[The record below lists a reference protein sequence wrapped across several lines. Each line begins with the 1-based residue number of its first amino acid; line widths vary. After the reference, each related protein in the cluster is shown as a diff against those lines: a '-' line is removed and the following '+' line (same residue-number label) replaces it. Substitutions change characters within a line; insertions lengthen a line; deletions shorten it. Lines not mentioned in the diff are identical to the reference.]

1 MRILY
6 DGNIYAL
13 QPAGGITRYFGSIIS
28 RLPDDFEPSLV
39 LGHKLNSEYPPH
51 RNLKVLQYDEFH
63 QLSFSYRLSLYY
75 SKLRDWAMRARL
87 ARTRFDV
94 IHPTYYMLLE
104 DRPIDSYCGPVVIT
118 VWDMIHELLPAGLD
132 PNGEFAAQK
141 KKAITAAQR
150 VICISEN
157 TKRDL
162 LERCR
167 IPEDKVTVTH
177 LAPELDESMSHGPE
191 IVPPRPYY
199 LYVGSRAGYKNF
211 DRLLKSFAKV
221 VTGSR
226 ELALCIVGSPLNDD
240 EKTLITD
247 LKLSD
252 HIEFYG
258 GITDR
263 HLAKLYRCSIAL
275 VYPSLYEGFGLP
287 PLEAMACGT
296 VAVASNVSSIPEVVG
311 DAAVLFDPTSED
323 ELIDI
328 LRTLPED
335 KARREELIARGK
347 RHVRKFT
354 WEQTVAQTIDVYR
367 AAVG

>member
-6 DGNIYAL
+6 DGDIYTL
-13 QPAGGITRYFGSIIS
+13 QAAGGITRYFESLIS
-28 RLPDDFEPSLV
+28 RLPADFDVSLLV
-39 LGHKLNSEYPPH
+39 GNSINSQYPPH
-51 RNLKVLQYDEFH
+51 PNLKILEYNGFH
-63 QLSFSYRLSLYY
+63 TTPVPDRLGRYY
-75 SKLRDWAMRARL
+75 SRLRSRWQRAAL
-87 ARTRFDV
+87 ARKHFDV
-94 IHPTYYMLLE
+94 CHPTYYTRLNRE
-104 DRPIDSYCGPVVIT
+104 GHRCPTVIT
-118 VWDMIHELLPAGLD
+118 VWDMIHELFPAGLD
-132 PNGEFAAQK
+132 PNGEFAARK
-141 KKAITAAQR
+141 RKAITAAQR

-167 IPEDKVTVTH
+167 IPEDRVTVTH

-191 IVPPRPYY
+191 IVPSRPYY
-199 LYVGSRAGYKNF
+199 IYVGSRTGYKNF
-211 DRLLKSFAKV
+211 DRLLKSFAEV
-221 VTGSR
+221 VTESR
-226 ELALCIVGSPLNDD
+226 ELALCIVGSALNND
-240 EKTLITD
+240 EQTIIPELQ
-247 LKLSD
+247 LSE

-258 GITDR
+258 QVADR
-263 HLAKLYRCSIAL
+263 HLSKLYRCSIPL

-335 KARREELIARGK
+335 KTKREEFITRGR
-347 RHVRKFT
+347 RHVRNFT
-354 WEQTVAQTIDVYR
+354 WEQTVARTVDVYR